1 MPKSTRGRK
10 PRACDSC
17 RRKKIQCDRAVP
29 QCDYCQHHGLT
40 CTYNEA
46 AKTEGSALRSNLS
59 RLPKTA
65 SPSRQLSL
73 FEPDDRELILR
84 ASDAHDRDP
93 TYLEGLRLLNGNSL
107 FSPQGQQWIKSR
119 TGSTISSNIVDKYRL
134 PYLCSTRPPL
144 ANDNHKIL
152 KLPDIKIVE
161 ELAARFCSSAQS
173 LVFPLL
179 SLHRFMTTTLPLAYS
194 EGAESKLHTISAKA
208 CAYGVLLMSD
218 IFGLD
223 TGDDMADIGCWC
235 QRYALE
241 IEGSIPLILREM
253 KIDGLESLMMLMIFK
268 YFMGDLE
275 SASFLVSVISRFLF
289 QLGAHIFPSP
299 PDHYDKRNEAHHIRD
314 LFWVCYCID
323 KDLSHRTGQPPTIN
337 DDHCDLTLPPNYVQM
352 QSSNILSSG
361 PCSSRNSS
369 TVPLY
374 PWDIRLSVMKSKIYN
389 DLHSISASR
398 LSETEILRKIRHL
411 DKELEAWRVTLP
423 PDHRPTLS
431 FLEQTPVDAQTNT
444 QAIMLR
450 LSYHHCIILIHQ
462 ARCRIF
468 QSDQPIDNLID
479 DGHRINF
486 QILVDASRSILIY
499 LEKALPVLAHECFWV
514 IIFYPMIAISTIFSV
529 ALLDNR
535 SDPENE
541 RLKLLQG
548 FTRLIRQIPIKRLTV
563 AEISHLEFI
572 EELVEEMG
580 RLVLVTH

>member
-1 MPKSTRGRK
+1 MAWR
-10 PRACDSC
+10 
-17 RRKKIQCDRAVP
+17 VP
-29 QCDYCQHHGLT
+29 TTKLQRQRDPHFGIPSLRPIYFRLFQLT
-40 CTYNEA
+40 YYN
-46 AKTEGSALRSNLS
+46 RSKLS
-59 RLPKTA
+59 KLSKNA

-152 KLPDIKIVE
+152 KLPDTKIVE

-223 TGDDMADIGCWC
+223 TGDDMADIDCWC

-275 SASFLVSVISRFLF
+275 SASFLVSVTSRFLF

-499 LEKALPVLAHECFWV
+499 LEKALPVLAHECFWYLV

>member
-1 MPKSTRGRK
+1 M
-10 PRACDSC
+10 
-17 RRKKIQCDRAVP
+17 
-29 QCDYCQHHGLT
+29 
-40 CTYNEA
+40 
-46 AKTEGSALRSNLS
+46 
-59 RLPKTA
+59 
-65 SPSRQLSL
+65 
-73 FEPDDRELILR
+73 
-84 ASDAHDRDP
+84 
-93 TYLEGLRLLNGNSL
+93 
-107 FSPQGQQWIKSR
+107 
-119 TGSTISSNIVDKYRL
+119 SSNIVDKYRL
-134 PYLCSTRPPL
+134 PYLCSTRLPL

-152 KLPDIKIVE
+152 QLPDSQIVE
-161 ELAARFCSSAQS
+161 ELAVRFCSSAQS

-179 SLHRFMTTTLPLAYS
+179 SLHRFKTRTLPLAYTD
-194 EGAESKLHTISAKA
+194 GTGSKRYEISAKS
-208 CAYGVLLMSD
+208 CVYGVLIMSD

-223 TGDDMADIGCWC
+223 SGDDMVDTSCWC

-253 KIDGLESLMMLMIFK
+253 KINGLESLMMLVIFK

-275 SASFLVSVISRFLF
+275 SASFLVSVTSRFLF

-323 KDLSHRTGQPPTIN
+323 KDLSYRTGQPPTIN

-352 QSSNILSSG
+352 QSSNILSSN
-361 PCSSRNSS
+361 PSSSRNSS
-369 TVPLY
+369 IVPLY

-389 DLHSISASR
+389 NLHSISAYR

-411 DKELEAWRVTLP
+411 DEELEAWRVTLP
-423 PDHRPTLS
+423 SDHRPTLS
-431 FLEQTPVDAQTNT
+431 FLEQTPVDAHTNT

-450 LSYHHCIILIHQ
+450 LSYHHCVILIHQ
-462 ARCRIF
+462 ARCRDF
-468 QSDQPIDNLID
+468 QADPSSMNLID

-514 IIFYPMIAISTIFSV
+514 IIFYPMTAITTIFSV

-572 EELVEEMG
+572 EELVEEMT
-580 RLVLVTH
+580 RLVPIAH